1 MAAQPSRV
9 LLHLHADSR
18 LAAAVGGVAR
28 YFADAAGLES
38 EPCAQLQMA
47 VVAACNESFRHL
59 SDASAQ
65 LAVTLERFADRIE
78 IGLTH
83 QGFAAPAIGL
93 HTIAGLAG
101 SDSSESSFFST
112 LDRVQFETHGNSTTT
127 RLTKFWK
134 MAGKPS

>member
-1 MAAQPSRV
+1 MATQPSQV
-9 LLHLHADSR
+9 LIRLHADPR

-59 SDASAQ
+59 SDARPQ
-65 LAVTLERFADRIE
+65 LTVTVQRFADRIE

-83 QGFAAPAIGL
+83 QGTASPAIGL
-93 HTIAGLAG
+93 HSIAGLSG
-101 SDSSESSFFST
+101 EDTPENSFLSA
-112 LDRVQFETHGNSTTT
+112 LDRVQFETRGDSTTT
-127 RLTKFWK
+127 RLTKFWR

>member
-9 LLHLHADSR
+9 LLHLHADAR

-38 EPCAQLQMA
+38 EPCAQLLMA
-47 VVAACNESFRHL
+47 VVAACKESFHHL
-59 SDASAQ
+59 SDAGAR
-65 LAVTLERFADRIE
+65 LTVTVERLADRIE

-83 QGFAAPAIGL
+83 QGTASPAIGL

-101 SDSSESSFFST
+101 SDSSESVFFST
-112 LDRVQFETHGNSTTT
+112 LDRVQFETHGDSATT